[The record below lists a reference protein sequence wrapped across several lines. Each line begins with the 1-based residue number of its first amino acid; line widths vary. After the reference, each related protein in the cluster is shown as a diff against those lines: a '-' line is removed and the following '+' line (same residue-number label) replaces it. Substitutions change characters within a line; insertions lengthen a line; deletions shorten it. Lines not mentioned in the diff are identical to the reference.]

1 MPKQVVNLKFDG
13 GEYNSPRVGR
23 YAKSVLKNMRP
34 IVARGPSIG
43 TNGVEV
49 CREVKPLIQSLQPYY
64 SGSGSLQHARAWVYN
79 PVGGDVYVLIGLTLW
94 LRNSVTGLWSKF
106 NTTDGLVLPTNVSVA
121 SVGMATNGKTVAMV
135 NGFFGHYLNLDT
147 EVFENI
153 NQFAYGL
160 PENLFGYSLDV
171 VYHDG
176 YLVYINGENTVY
188 HSGLVDVD
196 NGKSIRPTD
205 FGSTDVNF
213 GGNNSALASMS
224 NYLVVMTKYSTQ
236 FFENIGAENFAFQRV
251 STVGIGCHSANW
263 RVSSG
268 DIIYFVGSGPNY
280 PFGVYSIDQTG
291 AVKRLSTDMIDAK
304 LTIEYSGAFNITGT
318 MYTYAEG
325 GRAFLVINIMKNRLS
340 TATAETFGV
349 GYTFEYD
356 ISTGVWSDRRNGLND
371 DRWLPLLAFPEPFP
385 INSTTSTGGYVFLG
399 RDPASIDSS
408 DPEGVAHAWYI
419 MPPYADSQE
428 YDIFYGMICQATTN
442 WIDGG
447 GKSFIVNKV
456 TVQTDGPPVTYDT
469 MRLECSV
476 DGISWT
482 QVADFKAVRKHHE
495 FYGIGY
501 FEDIV
506 MFRIRNL
513 GGSIDAAFK
522 ILDMTAEVETLGD

>member
-1 MPKQVVNLKFDG
+1 MPKQVINLKVDG

-49 CREVKPLIQSLQPYY
+49 CGDVVGLTQSLQPYY
-64 SGSGSLQHARAWVYN
+64 SGSEAYKHARAWVYN
-79 PVGGDVYVLIGLTLW
+79 PVGGNVYVLIGLTLW
-94 LRNSVTGLWSKF
+94 SRDSINGNWSKI
-106 NTTDGLVLPTNVSVA
+106 NTTDGLALPNNVSVTP
-121 SVGMATNGKTVAMV
+121 VGMAANGKTVAMV
-135 NGFFGHYLNLDT
+135 NGSSGQYLNLDT
-147 EVFENI
+147 DVFENI
-153 NQFAYGL
+153 NQLAYGF
-160 PENLFGYSLDV
+160 PENLFGYSIDV

-205 FGSTDVNF
+205 FGSTDVDF

-291 AVKRLSTDMIDAK
+291 AVKRLSNDMIDAK
-304 LTIEYSGAFNITGT
+304 LTINYSGAFQITGT
-318 MYTYAEG
+318 MYTYTEG

-340 TATAETFGV
+340 TATASTFGV

-356 ISTGVWSDRRNGLND
+356 ISTGVWTDRRSGAND

-385 INSTTSTGGYVFLG
+385 INNTTSTGGYIFLG
-399 RDPASIDSS
+399 RDPASIGSS
-408 DPEGVAHAWYI
+408 DPEGVVHAWYI
-419 MPPYADSQE
+419 MPPYADSQT
-428 YDIFYGMICQATTN
+428 YDIGYNMTCQATTN

-447 GKSFIVNKV
+447 GKSFIVSKV
-456 TVQTDGPPVTYDT
+456 TVQIDGPTTSYSALRLEYSTDGVIW
-469 MRLECSV
+469 V
-476 DGISWT
+476 
-482 QVADFKAVRKHHE
+482 QVSDFNAGRKHHE
-495 FYGIGY
+495 FYGVGY

-506 MFRIRNL
+506 MFRVRNL
-513 GGSIDAAFK
+513 VGTVDAAFK
-522 ILDMTAEVETLGD
+522 ILDVTAEVETLGD